1 MAQAA
6 MSGERECHIVCL
18 CDDDLVEHSKEHP
31 PTLSLSSD
39 APSYEI
45 RSTKMY
51 KFFRYVENREVAK
64 EVLKERGLKKIRIS
78 IEGYPISKEEITRR
92 LGGVPRTEV
101 IYNYVQRPFIICSWE
116 QHEGRSKHVDF
127 QCVKRQST
135 SNLFNVTDDDSE
147 TVMIEN
153 ELDTMPD
160 HRLDALDGVN
170 MNRVINGNYS
180 SRRNSS
186 SPNLLRAGMNF
197 NEIEQLDL
205 GENDETNSTENLES
219 EGQNEGLEESS
230 QNSNNN
236 LNILPA
242 MEPLGRDDDV
252 PSN

>member
-1 MAQAA
+1 
-6 MSGERECHIVCL
+6 
-18 CDDDLVEHSKEHP
+18 
-31 PTLSLSSD
+31 
-39 APSYEI
+39 
-45 RSTKMY
+45 MY

-153 ELDTMPD
+153 ELDAMPE

-170 MNRVINGNYS
+170 MNRVINGGS

-186 SPNLLRAGMNF
+186 SPNLTRSGLNLS
-197 NEIEQLDL
+197 EVEQLDL
-205 GENDETNSTENLES
+205 NGSGGDDNNVNEREEENNSNSETQIFEENGNLLPESSLEPEND
-219 EGQNEGLEESS
+219 
-230 QNSNNN
+230 
-236 LNILPA
+236 II
-242 MEPLGRDDDV
+242 
-252 PSN
+252 